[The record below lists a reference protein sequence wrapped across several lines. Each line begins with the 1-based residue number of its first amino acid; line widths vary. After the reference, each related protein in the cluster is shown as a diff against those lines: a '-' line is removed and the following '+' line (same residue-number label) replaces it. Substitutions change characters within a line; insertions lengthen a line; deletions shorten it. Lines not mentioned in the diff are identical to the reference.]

1 MKPLWKLLAGCGA
14 LAALG
19 TAAPAVAQYYPGYG
33 YPSGGDVVSRVLNDV
48 LGGGY
53 GYGYGYGLN
62 SQMVVDE
69 CTRAVQARL
78 GAYGGYGY
86 GYGGGRILRIGQIS
100 PRADGGIAVRGTA
113 ISGGYRNAEVAWRC
127 RTDGRGFI
135 KQVTINPADSGY
147 GYGGYGGYGYGSGYD
162 YDYSQYGYRRY

>member
-19 TAAPAVAQYYPGYG
+19 TAAPAAAQYYPGYG
-33 YPSGGDVVSRVLNDV
+33 YPSGGDVVGRVLNDV

-53 GYGYGYGLN
+53 GYNYGPN

-78 GAYGGYGY
+78 GGYGGYGY
-86 GYGGGRILRIGQIS
+86 AGGRMLRIGQIS

-147 GYGGYGGYGYGSGYD
+147 GYGYGSGYGSGYD